1 MPTYEVTGPSGTVI
15 EMEGANPPSQSDI
28 DAAFAS
34 IQQTAS
40 PAAPASSGGADLAR
54 MASAAYNA
62 PAPNIGANLNL
73 RDARAA
79 GGQTLSLSQASPIAR
94 ERAYD
99 VLGGLTGQGGSEAAR
114 FTKEFRAAPV
124 GQAFQDRDLGAIV
137 KTGDNTFRRVGQAP
151 QREQTAGDIS
161 SQLLNQV
168 SNADIGGALSTL
180 QPGFNRA
187 GNLAVRSGGLVA
199 STLAPEL
206 RLPGLILGSTGEL
219 AGEAI
224 DAESA
229 GQDPLNWRNYS
240 LPGIVG
246 AGLVST
252 VGSGATAPTLRQA
265 AAQGILEG
273 GALEAPYQL
282 SSLTAGPTQAE
293 IDPNTG
299 LPIGAAKY
307 EGNATDLLPTLAMGL
322 GARGGHAIANAI
334 SDLRNPRLPQIESAP
349 ASYTD
354 QGIVNAQTARQA
366 EGNAA
371 LADAFQGEQRALH
384 GIDTGYQNAVELQA
398 PVQAQNVL
406 DAAEAQGAVNAQRQ
420 GAILDNPA
428 TPQSAQALR
437 EQLALEQQAADRAVQ
452 QQNILRQA
460 SGLDLQEAMRANQ
473 IQPSTLTPIETSP
486 QELAARQIRELDAQR
501 ATALP
506 LNAELSAQA
515 NRMNEQYGRAL
526 PIALPTIAG
535 AGVGGAI
542 GATQGDTPQER
553 LQNTLIGAAGGGL
566 LGAGGT
572 AAAARLAQPE
582 LNAGEQVL
590 AKAAKPPSLANVVAE
605 TASHVEGSP
614 ASTQAA
620 ANALTQTPK
629 LPTIAE
635 ATAQQS
641 AVSSLKDKLVSGLK
655 KAGKALTQGDTVPK
669 FEGDY
674 AATPDAVKG
683 GPAPVGSY
691 SGVQEGA
698 NGEKIDLFHLNQP
711 VYDDAGKMVHPAGS
725 DVSRESLEKLGY
737 TVPEPSTLPP
747 TKGAYPSDMTGEEF
761 NRLRQQDQL
770 GGNQNAI
777 QKQSA
782 TSEVLRPE
790 STGQS
795 GKLELPSV
803 EPRNAQS
810 EIVAGTQALDQAI
823 HNIEQAPPLKPLPE
837 DTEFLYEQKY
847 NGRNGP
853 VRERYYQVDRTPDNP
868 RGRTVDEATLRS
880 EGYDTSG
887 LPGPEENPAN
897 SGSSQFSGAI
907 GAGGTQ
913 GAVTGKALGI
923 LAGGATGG
931 TLGFLGSNEKDDKL
945 VHTVAGA
952 IIGGIS
958 AAALMKGADAITRA
972 KVGQELDVLRRNIIN
987 ENIPRLR
994 NASEES
1000 ANAVFR
1006 YANAPQAAEDVAKDM
1021 QARVLG
1027 SQYKSPEFSKKL
1039 GSVWVEEQQ
1048 RGLKNSLEEAA
1059 NNAATPEEAAQLR
1072 KQASKVVSTIGR
1084 ESVFKNEAEFQAA
1097 LNDPQIKQANEIFKQ
1112 TVQPA
1117 AEARHL
1123 LTGGFDSREEYEAA
1137 IQEALKNG
1145 DPLPTVKLAAP
1156 GPNTGVFIN
1165 QQPIFEEAKEVTSGS
1180 SPKGNLR
1187 NPLQRR
1193 SAFSKVRKG
1202 TAEEYNIDANS
1213 LIERMVKGNYE
1224 DAAKRNMFSQL
1235 EKDGL
1240 GVALPAGE
1248 RPADLDTGRYG
1259 GSIPIE
1265 QRGSGSENIQFWP
1278 DKSIERELRTALNT
1292 DGPLSKAGIAHQLR
1306 GAMNLIQMRG
1316 LTDPVVHGANII
1328 AGIASAPGGES
1339 FLTQVFRGMP
1349 IASSFDA
1356 LGKVGMKVVDL
1367 IKDTPEIRSQIAKLS
1382 EIGSIRPVY
1391 EGEANRISR
1400 FLHTVDKAGRLAL
1413 DDLYQTLVDRGL
1425 VQESEA
1431 GRRDF
1436 TNRIGQYNSRL
1447 LGKYDAIL
1455 KESGLSPFLVAGK
1468 NFNSIG
1474 LKQVGAL
1481 GGLSTGGVKAASK
1494 AASLQLRAAQTIGA
1508 YSTLVAIPAVI
1519 NYLAWGDPGGPE
1531 GTPLGKIALNESDD
1545 GKRYYFDPA
1554 QLTLLRRGLRSTGLQ
1569 AVITGAQTGDNLNNV
1584 GGQAWRDVRNALIHP
1599 YAGPVPTAAVTALT
1613 GYNPT
1618 FHRVAENVTPIGQ
1631 SPDTLRQLGANA
1643 SAAFRNLNPVQG
1655 AFAES
1660 ATPKAGEEAFGPGES
1675 ILPGAGNML
1684 MDLAGAGGLRRATP
1698 LSEDTGALHEA
1709 QDERFEANR
1718 NRKKFIES
1726 IIAGSTDA
1734 NGQLDLSQVRAHIQT
1749 PEIQQAIR
1757 ENPLQA
1763 QLLKNEIR
1771 TAVKQKLQG
1780 QQKSDVEGKF
1790 NVAEGERAQFY
1801 LNRISNLSPEGAQQY
1816 LRDQKSKGYLTRK
1829 VLQQMNY
1836 LRSRQP
1842 TGVP

>member
-15 EMEGANPPSQSDI
+15 EMEGANPPSQADI

-34 IQQTAS
+34 IQKTAV
-40 PAAPASSGGADLAR
+40 PATQASSGGSDLAR
-54 MASAAYNA
+54 MASAAYSA

-99 VLGGLTGQGGSEAAR
+99 VLGGLTGQGGSEAAQ

-137 KTGDNTFRRVGQAP
+137 KTGDNTFRRVGTAP
-151 QREQTAGDIS
+151 QRDQTAGDIS
-161 SQLLNQV
+161 TQLLNQV
-168 SNADIGGALSTL
+168 SNADIGGAFSTL

-219 AGEAI
+219 AGQAI

-354 QGIVNAQTARQA
+354 QGIINAQAARQA

-371 LADAFQGEQRALH
+371 LADAFQGEQRALQ

-506 LNAELSAQA
+506 LNAELSSQA

-535 AGVGGAI
+535 VGVGGAI
-542 GATQGDTPQER
+542 GSTQGDTPQER
-553 LQNTLIGAAGGGL
+553 FQNTVLGAVGGGL

-572 AAAARLAQPE
+572 AAARLAQPE

-590 AKAAKPPSLANVVAE
+590 AKAAKPPSLANIVAE

-641 AVSSLKDKLVSGLK
+641 ALVQGLK
-655 KAGKALTQGDTVPK
+655 EMGYSDNDIVDIKRNN
-669 FEGDY
+669 
-674 AATPDAVKG
+674 TP
-683 GPAPVGSY
+683 
-691 SGVQEGA
+691 
-698 NGEKIDLFHLNQP
+698 EKISETINRNPSNTRVAILDEEGNVVGQSEDLFQKIKA
-711 VYDDAGKMVHPAGS
+711 YKS
-725 DVSRESLEKLGY
+725 
-737 TVPEPSTLPP
+737 
-747 TKGAYPSDMTGEEF
+747 AYPSEMTGEEF
-761 NRLRQQDQL
+761 NRLRQQDQI

-782 TSEVLRPE
+782 TSKVLRPE

-823 HNIEQAPPLKPLPE
+823 QNIEQAPPLKPLPE

-847 NGRNGP
+847 DTKSGP
-853 VRERYYQVDRTPDNP
+853 KSERYYQVDRTPDNP

-887 LPGPEENPAN
+887 LPGPEENSAN

-952 IIGGIS
+952 IIGGIG

-1059 NNAATPEEAAQLR
+1059 NNASTPEEAAQLR

-1117 AEARHL
+1117 AQARHL

-1165 QQPIFEEAKEVTSGS
+1165 QQPIFEEAKEVTGGS

-1224 DAAKRNMFSQL
+1224 DAAKRNMYTQL

-1248 RPADLDTGRYG
+1248 KPTDLDTGRYG
-1259 GSIPIE
+1259 GPPIPIE
-1265 QRGSGSENIQFWP
+1265 QRGSGSANTFFWP
-1278 DKSIERELRTALNT
+1278 DQSIEGELRKALNT
-1292 DGPLSKAGIAHQLR
+1292 DSPLRKKGFLASVR

-1328 AGIASAPGGES
+1328 AGIASAPGGEN
-1339 FLTQVFRGMP
+1339 FITQVFRGMP

-1391 EGEANRISR
+1391 EGDTNRISR

-1436 TNRIGQYNSRL
+1436 ANRIGQYNSRL
-1447 LGKYDAIL
+1447 LGQYDGIL

-1519 NYLAWGDPGGPE
+1519 NYLAWGDPGGPD

-1675 ILPGAGNML
+1675 ILPGVGNML

-1718 NRKKFIES
+1718 NRKKLIES

-1780 QQKSDVEGKF
+1780 QQKSDVESKF

-1801 LNRISNLSPEGAQQY
+1801 LNRISNLSPEEAQQY

-1842 TGVP
+1842 AGVP

>member
-15 EMEGANPPSQSDI
+15 EMEGANPPSQADI

-40 PAAPASSGGADLAR
+40 PAAPTSSGGADLAR

-99 VLGGLTGQGGSEAAR
+99 VLGGITGQGGSEAAQ

-151 QREQTAGDIS
+151 QREQTEGDIS
-161 SQLLNQV
+161 TQLLNQV

-219 AGEAI
+219 AGQAI

-265 AAQGILEG
+265 AAQGLLEG

-282 SSLTAGPTQAE
+282 SSLTAGPTQPE

-354 QGIVNAQTARQA
+354 QGIINAQAARQA

-371 LADAFQGEQRALH
+371 LADAFQGEQRALQ

-506 LNAELSAQA
+506 LNAELSSQA

-535 AGVGGAI
+535 VGVGGAI
-542 GATQGDTPQER
+542 GSTQGDTPQER
-553 LQNTLIGAAGGGL
+553 FQNTVLGAVGGGL

-572 AAAARLAQPE
+572 AAARLAQPE

-590 AKAAKPPSLANVVAE
+590 AKAAKPPSLANIVAE

-629 LPTIAE
+629 LPTISE

-641 AVSSLKDKLVSGLK
+641 ALVQGLK
-655 KAGKALTQGDTVPK
+655 EMGYSDNDIVDIKRNN
-669 FEGDY
+669 
-674 AATPDAVKG
+674 TP
-683 GPAPVGSY
+683 
-691 SGVQEGA
+691 
-698 NGEKIDLFHLNQP
+698 EKISETINRNPSNTRVAILNEEGNVVGQSEDLFQKIKA
-711 VYDDAGKMVHPAGS
+711 YKS
-725 DVSRESLEKLGY
+725 
-737 TVPEPSTLPP
+737 
-747 TKGAYPSDMTGEEF
+747 AYPSEMTGEEF
-761 NRLRQQDQL
+761 NRLRQQDQI

-790 STGQS
+790 STGES

-803 EPRNAQS
+803 ESRNAQS

-823 HNIEQAPPLKPLPE
+823 QNIEQAPPLKPLPE

-847 NGRNGP
+847 DTKSGP
-853 VRERYYQVDRTPDNP
+853 KSERYYQVDRTPDNP

-945 VHTVAGA
+945 VHAVAGA
-952 IIGGIS
+952 IIGGIG

-1027 SQYKSPEFSKKL
+1027 SQYKSPEFSKRL

-1059 NNAATPEEAAQLR
+1059 NNASTPEEAAQLR

-1165 QQPIFEEAKEVTSGS
+1165 QQPIFEEAKEVTGGS

-1213 LIERMVKGNYE
+1213 LIDRMVKGNYE
-1224 DAAKRNMFSQL
+1224 DAAKRNMYTQL

-1240 GVALPAGE
+1240 GVALPPGE

-1328 AGIASAPGGES
+1328 AGIASAPGGEN

-1367 IKDTPEIRSQIAKLS
+1367 IKDTPEIRSQIANLS

-1391 EGEANRISR
+1391 EGDTNRISR

-1436 TNRIGQYNSRL
+1436 ANRIGQYNSRL

-1569 AVITGAQTGDNLNNV
+1569 AVLTGAQTGDNLNNV

-1618 FHRVAENVTPIGQ
+1618 FHRVAETVTPIGQ

-1675 ILPGAGNML
+1675 ILPGVGNML

-1718 NRKKFIES
+1718 NRKKLIES

-1734 NGQLDLSQVRAHIQT
+1734 NGQLDLSQVRAHIQM

-1780 QQKSDVEGKF
+1780 QQKSDVESKF

-1801 LNRISNLSPEGAQQY
+1801 LNRISNLSPEEAQQY
-1816 LRDQKSKGYLTRK
+1816 LRDQKAKGYLTRK

-1842 TGVP
+1842 AGVP